1 MLIVAEADDVANDV
15 VHGVN
20 ERYVPSDCHVLVVS
34 RSGRQLAAE
43 VARHAVGLTLHVA
56 IVWLAGLKP
65 PIPLGCEPILGPQP
79 CWCVVLVLAVPALCD
94 LTVVV
99 VELLLIVSIL
109 CRGASGE
116 EKRNRECC

>member
-15 VHGVN
+15 VYGVN
-20 ERYVPSDCHVLVVS
+20 ERDVSSDGHVPVVS
-34 RSGRQLAAE
+34 RSGRQLPAE
-43 VARHAVGLTLHVA
+43 VARHAVGVTFQVT
-56 IVWLAGLKP
+56 VVRLAGLKP
-65 PIPLGCEPILGPQP
+65 PLLLGREPIPLSQP
-79 CWCVVLVLAVPALCD
+79 CGRVLLVLAVPALRD
-94 LTVVV
+94 LAVVV